1 MISRVYGIDFSSAPT
16 PRKPIT
22 IAIGEL
28 AGTEYQ
34 LQQVVEVGDWS
45 QFDGFLNHP
54 GPWLAGF
61 DLPFSLPR
69 ALIEHYRWP
78 TQWPVFIRWY
88 GQQPRA
94 ELRLAF
100 KMFCDARPV
109 GNKFVYRKTDRPAGS
124 SPAMRWTNPPVAW
137 MLHAGAPRILHAG
150 LHLPGLMEGI
160 DAPAQRRIA
169 LEAYPG
175 YTARK
180 ITRHSYKSDDPGKH
194 TQERRD
200 ARRAI
205 VNGLL
210 ETGLS
215 SGLNVGLGVSRAWK
229 QKLIDDPKGDLL
241 DAVICGLQAAHASL
255 EKNFGFPVDIDPLEG
270 WIASVPPPAQD
281 YDARQ
286 DLDA

>member
-45 QFDGFLNHP
+45 QFDDFLNHP

-100 KMFCDARPV
+100 KMFCDARPWV
-109 GNKFVYRKTDRPAGS
+109 TSLCTARQIGRPDQ
-124 SPAMRWTNPPVAW
+124 
-137 MLHAGAPRILHAG
+137 APQCDGRTRR
-150 LHLPGLMEGI
+150 LPGCYM
-160 DAPAQRRIA
+160 RA
-169 LEAYPG
+169 LREYC
-175 YTARK
+175 
-180 ITRHSYKSDDPGKH
+180 
-194 TQERRD
+194 
-200 ARRAI
+200 RRASI
-205 VNGLL
+205 CRGLWR
-210 ETGLS
+210 E
-215 SGLNVGLGVSRAWK
+215 
-229 QKLIDDPKGDLL
+229 
-241 DAVICGLQAAHASL
+241 
-255 EKNFGFPVDIDPLEG
+255 
-270 WIASVPPPAQD
+270 
-281 YDARQ
+281 
-286 DLDA
+286 